1 MKPCDAHM
9 ADAMLFYDGE
19 LLGRELAVFGQ
30 HVLRCR
36 ACATY
41 IEELGSLSSTL
52 KGARPLVNPS
62 NYLYER
68 VNTARGQLLGR
79 SFARQ
84 LPAGGRRQM
93 LLAAVILAALATAF
107 APFALRQA
115 RANSYVR
122 TALTTHRL
130 YLSGSVPLEI
140 HSDSPAAITLWFA
153 GKLPFRFQLPA
164 SQDAHNS
171 TPTYHLV
178 GARLVNF
185 EGHYAG
191 LVSYQFRGH
200 PISLVVVSNEWATAR
215 GGEVV
220 RAGGLDFH
228 YRSEP
233 DLKLITWTNSKL
245 GLTYALVS
253 SLSGSAKQSCLV
265 CHQNMGDRDSFA
277 PAP

>member
-1 MKPCDAHM
+1 MKPCDKHW

-19 LLGRELAVFGQ
+19 LVGRELVAFGQ
-30 HVLRCR
+30 HLLECR
-36 ACATY
+36 ACGTY
-41 IEELGSLSSTL
+41 IEELGSLSLTL
-52 KGARPLVNPS
+52 RSARPLVIPS
-62 NYLYER
+62 NKLCER
-68 VNTARGQLLGR
+68 VNAAREQMLSRSSARGRPADGR
-79 SFARQ
+79 WR
-84 LPAGGRRQM
+84 M
-93 LLAAVILAALATAF
+93 LLAAVVLAAVVTAF
-107 APFALRQA
+107 VPFAVRQA
-115 RANSYVR
+115 RANSYIR

-140 HSDSPAAITLWFA
+140 HSDSPAEVTTWFA
-153 GKLPFRFQLPA
+153 GKLPFRFQLPS
-164 SQDAHNS
+164 SQDTHNS
-171 TPTYHLV
+171 VPAYHLV

-200 PISLVVVSNEWATAR
+200 PISLLVVSNEWTTAS

-220 RAGGLDFH
+220 RASGLDFH

-233 DLKLITWTNSKL
+233 DLKLITWTNNRL

-265 CHQNMGDRDSFA
+265 CHQNMSDRDSFA
-277 PAP
+277 PRP